1 MAIKLVFKV
10 FVEEVIMVNGMVLF
24 AFSVVAVASRIIII
38 FVCVT
43 TVRYCMFV
51 LCFTGFTFYSC
62 LSNRF
67 LGNYSRM
74 RDVLYGIRNES
85 STRMYQ
91 KYL

>member
-24 AFSVVAVASRIIII
+24 AFSVVAVASCIII

-51 LCFTGFTFYSC
+51 LCFTGFTFYSG